1 MEKIMIINSGSSS
14 LKFKV
19 FSNVDH
25 KNLASGLIERIGLPD
40 SKIKVKYGNGK
51 KFELVQDV
59 TNHLQG
65 IELLLAT
72 LKKLHVIDDLNEIKG
87 IGHRVVAGGE
97 YFSQPVVI
105 DNDVIEKIKKL
116 AELAPL
122 HNPANLNGIKAF
134 RKYLPSAL
142 EVAVFDTAFHQTLPE
157 ENYMYS
163 TPYEWYEE
171 YGVRRYGAHGIS
183 HEYVANKAAEMMGR
197 PLEELKLIT
206 CHLGAGASIT
216 AVKNGHSFDTS
227 MGFTPLSG
235 IQMATRSGDV
245 DISLA
250 NYIMKKL
257 KVKSMSDMVY
267 LLNEKSGF
275 LGVSGVSAD
284 MRDVEDAAAE
294 GNKRA
299 QLAIKLFY
307 NSILRYVGQYIAE
320 MGGVDGIVFTGGVGE
335 NSPET
340 SEEIMKRLAYMGV
353 TINETENK
361 KRGTKTIISGP
372 DSTVTVMR
380 IPTDE
385 EYMIA
390 KHVWDLLDEQTI
402 D

>member
-14 LKFKV
+14 LKFKL
-19 FSNVDH
+19 FNNETH
-25 KNLASGLIERIGLPD
+25 ETLASGIIERIGIHG
-40 SKIKVKYGNGK
+40 SKIKVKYGAGQK
-51 KFELVQDV
+51 YKLDHEI

-65 IELLLAT
+65 IELLLNV
-72 LKKLHVIDDLNEIKG
+72 LKELNLIADLSEIKG

-97 YFSQPVVI
+97 YFSQPVIV
-105 DNDVIEKIKKL
+105 DNDVIAKIKEL
-116 AELAPL
+116 AQLAPL

-134 RKYLPSAL
+134 RKYLPNSL
-142 EVAVFDTAFHQTLPE
+142 SVAVFDTAFHQTLPQ

-163 TPYEWYEE
+163 TPYEWYEK

-183 HEYVANKAAEMMGR
+183 HEYVARKAAELMGR
-197 PLEELKLIT
+197 PFEELKLIT

-216 AVKNGHSFDTS
+216 AIKYGRSFDTS

-235 IQMATRSGDV
+235 IQMATRAGDV

-257 KVKSMSDMVY
+257 DIQSMSDMVY

-284 MRDVEDAAAE
+284 MRDVEDAAAT
-294 GNKRA
+294 GNERA
-299 QLAIKLFY
+299 KLAIKLFY

-320 MGGVDGIVFTGGVGE
+320 MGGVDGIVFTGGIGE

-340 SEEIMKRLAYMGV
+340 SEAIMKRLAYMGV
-353 TINETENK
+353 TINEAENK
-361 KRGTKTIISGP
+361 KRGAQTIISGP

-390 KHVWDLLDEQTI
+390 QHVWRLLEN
-402 D
+402 

>member
-14 LKFKV
+14 LKFKL
-19 FSNVDH
+19 FNNETH
-25 KNLASGLIERIGLPD
+25 ETLASGIIERIGIHG
-40 SKIKVKYGNGK
+40 SKIKVKYGDGQK
-51 KFELVQDV
+51 YELDHEI

-65 IELLLAT
+65 IELLLNV
-72 LKKLHVIDDLNEIKG
+72 LKELNLIADLSEIKG

-97 YFSQPVVI
+97 YFSQPVVA
-105 DNDVIEKIKKL
+105 DNDVIAKIKEL

-134 RKYLPSAL
+134 RKYLPNAL
-142 EVAVFDTAFHQTLPE
+142 SVAVFDTAFHQTLPQ

-163 TPYEWYEE
+163 TPYEWYEK

-183 HEYVANKAAEMMGR
+183 HEYVARKAAELMGR
-197 PLEELKLIT
+197 PFEDLKLIT

-216 AVKNGHSFDTS
+216 AVKHGRSFDTS

-235 IQMATRSGDV
+235 IQMATRAGDV

-257 KVKSMSDMVY
+257 NVQSMSDMVY

-284 MRDVEDAAAE
+284 MRDVEDAAAA

-299 QLAIKLFY
+299 ELAIKLFY
-307 NSILRYVGQYIAE
+307 NSILRYVGQYITE
-320 MGGVDGIVFTGGVGE
+320 MGGVDGIVFTGGIGE

-353 TINETENK
+353 TINEAENK
-361 KRGTKTIISGP
+361 KRGAETIISGP

-390 KHVWDLLDEQTI
+390 QHVWELLGE
-402 D
+402 

>member
-1 MEKIMIINSGSSS
+1 MIINSGSSS
-14 LKFKV
+14 LKFKL
-19 FSNVDH
+19 FNNETH
-25 KNLASGLIERIGLPD
+25 ETLASGIIERIGIHG
-40 SKIKVKYGNGK
+40 SKIKVKYGDGQK
-51 KFELVQDV
+51 YELDHEI

-65 IELLLAT
+65 IELLLNV
-72 LKKLHVIDDLNEIKG
+72 LKELNLIADLSEIKG

-97 YFSQPVVI
+97 YFSQPVVV
-105 DNDVIEKIKKL
+105 DNDVIAKIKEL

-134 RKYLPSAL
+134 RKYLPNAL
-142 EVAVFDTAFHQTLPE
+142 SVAVFDTAFHQTLPQ

-163 TPYEWYEE
+163 TPYEWYEK

-183 HEYVANKAAEMMGR
+183 HEYVARKAAELMGR
-197 PLEELKLIT
+197 PFEDLKLIT

-216 AVKNGHSFDTS
+216 AVKHGRSFDTS

-235 IQMATRSGDV
+235 IQMATRAGDV

-257 KVKSMSDMVY
+257 NVQSMSDMVY

-284 MRDVEDAAAE
+284 MRDVEDAAAT

-299 QLAIKLFY
+299 ELAIKLFY
-307 NSILRYVGQYIAE
+307 NSILRYVGQYITE
-320 MGGVDGIVFTGGVGE
+320 MGGVDGIVFTGGIGE

-353 TINETENK
+353 TINEAENK
-361 KRGTKTIISGP
+361 KRGAETIISGP

-390 KHVWDLLDEQTI
+390 QHVWELLGE
-402 D
+402 

>member
-14 LKFKV
+14 LKFKL
-19 FSNVDH
+19 FNNETH
-25 KNLASGLIERIGLPD
+25 ETLASGIIERIGIHG
-40 SKIKVKYGNGK
+40 SKIKVKYGDGQK
-51 KFELVQDV
+51 YELDHEI

-65 IELLLAT
+65 IELLLNV
-72 LKKLHVIDDLNEIKG
+72 LKELNLIADLSEIKG

-97 YFSQPVVI
+97 YFSQPVVV
-105 DNDVIEKIKKL
+105 DNDVIAKIKEL

-134 RKYLPSAL
+134 RKYLPNAL
-142 EVAVFDTAFHQTLPE
+142 SVAVFDTAFHQTLPQ

-163 TPYEWYEE
+163 TPYEWYEK

-183 HEYVANKAAEMMGR
+183 HEYVARKAAELMGR
-197 PLEELKLIT
+197 PFEDLKLIT

-216 AVKNGHSFDTS
+216 AVKHGHSFDTS

-235 IQMATRSGDV
+235 IQMATRAGDV

-257 KVKSMSDMVY
+257 NVQSMSDMVY

-284 MRDVEDAAAE
+284 MRDVEDAAAA

-299 QLAIKLFY
+299 ELAIKLFY
-307 NSILRYVGQYIAE
+307 NSILRYVGQYITE
-320 MGGVDGIVFTGGVGE
+320 MGGVDGIVFTGGIGE

-353 TINETENK
+353 TINEAENK
-361 KRGTKTIISGP
+361 KRGAETIISGP

-390 KHVWDLLDEQTI
+390 QHVWELLGE
-402 D
+402 

>member
-14 LKFKV
+14 LKFKL
-19 FSNVDH
+19 FNNETH
-25 KNLASGLIERIGLPD
+25 ETLASGIIERIGIHG
-40 SKIKVKYGNGK
+40 SKIKVKYGDGQK
-51 KFELVQDV
+51 YELDHEI

-65 IELLLAT
+65 IELLLNV
-72 LKKLHVIDDLNEIKG
+72 LKELNLIADLSEIKG

-97 YFSQPVVI
+97 YFSQPVVV
-105 DNDVIEKIKKL
+105 DNDVIAKIKEL

-134 RKYLPSAL
+134 RKYLPNAL
-142 EVAVFDTAFHQTLPE
+142 SVAVFDTEFHQTLPQ

-163 TPYEWYEE
+163 TPFEWYEK

-183 HEYVANKAAEMMGR
+183 HEYVARKAAELMGR
-197 PLEELKLIT
+197 PFEDLKLIT

-216 AVKNGHSFDTS
+216 AVKHGRSFDTS

-235 IQMATRSGDV
+235 IQMATRAGDV

-257 KVKSMSDMVY
+257 NVQSMSDMVY

-284 MRDVEDAAAE
+284 MRDVEDAAAA

-299 QLAIKLFY
+299 ELAIKLFY
-307 NSILRYVGQYIAE
+307 NSILRYVGQYITE
-320 MGGVDGIVFTGGVGE
+320 MGGVDGIVFTGGIGE

-353 TINETENK
+353 TINEAENK
-361 KRGTKTIISGP
+361 KRGAETIISGP

-390 KHVWDLLDEQTI
+390 QHVWELLGE
-402 D
+402 

>member
-14 LKFKV
+14 LKFKL
-19 FSNVDH
+19 FNNETH
-25 KNLASGLIERIGLPD
+25 ETLASGIIERIGIHG
-40 SKIKVKYGNGK
+40 SKIKVKYGDGQK
-51 KFELVQDV
+51 YELDHEI

-65 IELLLAT
+65 IELLLNV
-72 LKKLHVIDDLNEIKG
+72 LKELHLIADLSEIKG

-97 YFSQPVVI
+97 YFSQPVVV
-105 DNDVIEKIKKL
+105 DNDVIAKIKEL

-134 RKYLPSAL
+134 RKYLPNAL
-142 EVAVFDTAFHQTLPE
+142 SVAVFDTAFHQTLPQ

-163 TPYEWYEE
+163 TPYEWYEK

-183 HEYVANKAAEMMGR
+183 HEYVARKAAELMGR
-197 PLEELKLIT
+197 PFEELKLIT

-216 AVKNGHSFDTS
+216 AVKHGRSFDTS

-235 IQMATRSGDV
+235 IQMATRAGDV

-257 KVKSMSDMVY
+257 DVQSMSDMVY

-284 MRDVEDAAAE
+284 MRDVEDAAAT

-299 QLAIKLFY
+299 ELAIKLFY
-307 NSILRYVGQYIAE
+307 NSILRYVGQYITE
-320 MGGVDGIVFTGGVGE
+320 MGGVDGIVFTGGIGE

-353 TINETENK
+353 TINEAENK
-361 KRGTKTIISGP
+361 KRGAETIISGP

-390 KHVWDLLDEQTI
+390 QHVWELLGE
-402 D
+402 

>member
-1 MEKIMIINSGSSS
+1 MIINSGSSS
-14 LKFKV
+14 LKFKL
-19 FSNVDH
+19 FNNETH
-25 KNLASGLIERIGLPD
+25 ETLASGIIERIGIHG
-40 SKIKVKYGNGK
+40 SKIKVKYGDGQK
-51 KFELVQDV
+51 YELDHEI

-65 IELLLAT
+65 IELLLNV
-72 LKKLHVIDDLNEIKG
+72 LKELNLIADLSEIKG

-97 YFSQPVVI
+97 YFSQPVVV
-105 DNDVIEKIKKL
+105 DNDVIAKIKEL

-134 RKYLPSAL
+134 RKYLPNAL
-142 EVAVFDTAFHQTLPE
+142 SVAVFDTAFHQTLPQ

-163 TPYEWYEE
+163 TPYEWYEK

-183 HEYVANKAAEMMGR
+183 HEYVARKAAELIGR
-197 PLEELKLIT
+197 PFEDLKLIT

-216 AVKNGHSFDTS
+216 AVKHGRSFDTS

-235 IQMATRSGDV
+235 IQMATRAGDV

-257 KVKSMSDMVY
+257 NVQSMSDMVY

-284 MRDVEDAAAE
+284 MRDVEDAAAA

-299 QLAIKLFY
+299 ELAIKLFY
-307 NSILRYVGQYIAE
+307 NSILRYVGQYITE
-320 MGGVDGIVFTGGVGE
+320 MGGVDGIVFTGGIGE

-353 TINETENK
+353 TINEAENK
-361 KRGTKTIISGP
+361 KRGAETIISGP

-390 KHVWDLLDEQTI
+390 QHVWELLGE
-402 D
+402 

>member
-1 MEKIMIINSGSSS
+1 MIINSGSSS
-14 LKFKV
+14 LKFKL
-19 FSNVDH
+19 FNNETH
-25 KNLASGLIERIGLPD
+25 ETLASGIIERIGIHG
-40 SKIKVKYGNGK
+40 SKIKVKYGDGQK
-51 KFELVQDV
+51 YELDHEI

-65 IELLLAT
+65 IELLLNV
-72 LKKLHVIDDLNEIKG
+72 LKELNLIADLSEIKG

-97 YFSQPVVI
+97 YFSQPVVV
-105 DNDVIEKIKKL
+105 DNDVIAKIKEL

-134 RKYLPSAL
+134 RKYLPNAL
-142 EVAVFDTAFHQTLPE
+142 SVAVFDTAFHQTLPQ

-163 TPYEWYEE
+163 TPYEWYEK

-183 HEYVANKAAEMMGR
+183 HEYVARKAAELMGR
-197 PLEELKLIT
+197 PFEDLKLIT

-216 AVKNGHSFDTS
+216 AVKHGRSFDTS

-235 IQMATRSGDV
+235 IQMATRAGDV

-257 KVKSMSDMVY
+257 NVQSMSDMVY

-284 MRDVEDAAAE
+284 MRDVEDAAAA

-299 QLAIKLFY
+299 ELAVKLFY
-307 NSILRYVGQYIAE
+307 NSILRYVGQYITE
-320 MGGVDGIVFTGGVGE
+320 MGGVDGIVFTGGIGE

-340 SEEIMKRLAYMGV
+340 SKEIMKRLAYMGV
-353 TINETENK
+353 TINEAENK
-361 KRGTKTIISGP
+361 KRGAETIISGP

-390 KHVWDLLDEQTI
+390 QHVWELLGE
-402 D
+402 

>member
-14 LKFKV
+14 LKFKL
-19 FSNVDH
+19 FNNETH
-25 KNLASGLIERIGLPD
+25 ETLASGIIERIGIHG
-40 SKIKVKYGNGK
+40 SKIKVKYGDGQK
-51 KFELVQDV
+51 YELDHEI

-65 IELLLAT
+65 IELLLNV
-72 LKKLHVIDDLNEIKG
+72 LKELNLIADLSEIKG

-97 YFSQPVVI
+97 YFSQPVVV
-105 DNDVIEKIKKL
+105 DNDVIAKIKEL

-134 RKYLPSAL
+134 RKYLPNAL
-142 EVAVFDTAFHQTLPE
+142 SVAVFDTAFHQTLPQ

-163 TPYEWYEE
+163 TPYEWYEK

-183 HEYVANKAAEMMGR
+183 HEYVARKAAELMGR
-197 PLEELKLIT
+197 PFEDLKLIT

-216 AVKNGHSFDTS
+216 AVKHGRSFDTS

-235 IQMATRSGDV
+235 IQMATRAGDV

-257 KVKSMSDMVY
+257 DVQSMSDMVY

-284 MRDVEDAAAE
+284 MRDVEDAAAT
-294 GNKRA
+294 GNMRA
-299 QLAIKLFY
+299 ELAIKLFY
-307 NSILRYVGQYIAE
+307 NSILRYVGQYITE
-320 MGGVDGIVFTGGVGE
+320 MGGVDGIVFTGGIGE

-353 TINETENK
+353 TINEAENK
-361 KRGTKTIISGP
+361 KRGAETIISGP

-390 KHVWDLLDEQTI
+390 QHVWELLGE
-402 D
+402 

>member
-1 MEKIMIINSGSSS
+1 MIINSGSSS
-14 LKFKV
+14 LKFKL
-19 FSNVDH
+19 FNNETH
-25 KNLASGLIERIGLPD
+25 ETLASGIIERIGIHG
-40 SKIKVKYGNGK
+40 SKIKVKYGDGQK
-51 KFELVQDV
+51 YELDHEI

-65 IELLLAT
+65 IELLLNV
-72 LKKLHVIDDLNEIKG
+72 LKELNLIADLSEIKG

-97 YFSQPVVI
+97 YFSQPVVA
-105 DNDVIEKIKKL
+105 DNDVIAKIKEL

-134 RKYLPSAL
+134 RKYLPNAL
-142 EVAVFDTAFHQTLPE
+142 SVAVFDTAFHQTLPQ

-163 TPYEWYEE
+163 TPYEWYEK

-183 HEYVANKAAEMMGR
+183 HEYVARKAAELMGR
-197 PLEELKLIT
+197 PFEDLKLIT

-216 AVKNGHSFDTS
+216 AVKHGRSFDTS

-235 IQMATRSGDV
+235 IQMATRAGDV

-257 KVKSMSDMVY
+257 NVQSMSDMVY

-284 MRDVEDAAAE
+284 MRDVEDAAAA

-299 QLAIKLFY
+299 ELAIKLFY
-307 NSILRYVGQYIAE
+307 NSILRYVGQYITE
-320 MGGVDGIVFTGGVGE
+320 MGGVDGIVFTGGIGE

-353 TINETENK
+353 TINEAENK
-361 KRGTKTIISGP
+361 KRGAETIISGP

-390 KHVWDLLDEQTI
+390 QHVWELLGE
-402 D
+402 

>member
-1 MEKIMIINSGSSS
+1 MIINSGSSS
-14 LKFKV
+14 LKFKL
-19 FSNVDH
+19 FNNETH
-25 KNLASGLIERIGLPD
+25 ETLASGIIERIGIHG
-40 SKIKVKYGNGK
+40 SKIKVKYGDGQK
-51 KFELVQDV
+51 YELDHEI

-65 IELLLAT
+65 IELLLNV
-72 LKKLHVIDDLNEIKG
+72 LKELNLIADLSEIKG

-97 YFSQPVVI
+97 YFSQPVVV
-105 DNDVIEKIKKL
+105 DNDVIAKIKEL

-134 RKYLPSAL
+134 RKYLPNAL
-142 EVAVFDTAFHQTLPE
+142 SVAVFDTAFHQTLPQ

-163 TPYEWYEE
+163 TPYEWYEK

-183 HEYVANKAAEMMGR
+183 HEYVARKAAELIGR
-197 PLEELKLIT
+197 SFEDLKLIT

-216 AVKNGHSFDTS
+216 AVKHGRSFDTS

-235 IQMATRSGDV
+235 IQMATRAGDV

-257 KVKSMSDMVY
+257 NVQSMSDMVY

-284 MRDVEDAAAE
+284 MRDVEDVAAA

-299 QLAIKLFY
+299 ELAIKLFY
-307 NSILRYVGQYIAE
+307 NSILRYVGQYITE
-320 MGGVDGIVFTGGVGE
+320 MGGVDGIVFTGGIGE

-353 TINETENK
+353 TINEAENK
-361 KRGTKTIISGP
+361 KRGAETIISGP

-390 KHVWDLLDEQTI
+390 QHVWELLGE
-402 D
+402 

>member
-14 LKFKV
+14 LKFKL
-19 FSNVDH
+19 FNNETH
-25 KNLASGLIERIGLPD
+25 ETLASGIIERIGIHG
-40 SKIKVKYGNGK
+40 SKIKVKYGDGQK
-51 KFELVQDV
+51 YELDHEI

-65 IELLLAT
+65 IELLLNV
-72 LKKLHVIDDLNEIKG
+72 LKELNLIADLSEIKG

-97 YFSQPVVI
+97 YFSQPVVV
-105 DNDVIEKIKKL
+105 DNDVIAKIKEL

-134 RKYLPSAL
+134 RKYLPNAL
-142 EVAVFDTAFHQTLPE
+142 SVAVFDTAFHQTLPQ

-163 TPYEWYEE
+163 TPYEWYEK

-183 HEYVANKAAEMMGR
+183 HEYVARKAAELMGR
-197 PLEELKLIT
+197 PFEDLKLIT

-216 AVKNGHSFDTS
+216 AVKHGRSFDTS

-235 IQMATRSGDV
+235 IQMATRAGDV

-257 KVKSMSDMVY
+257 DVQSMSDMVY

-284 MRDVEDAAAE
+284 MRDVEDAAAA
-294 GNKRA
+294 GNMRA
-299 QLAIKLFY
+299 ELAIKLFY
-307 NSILRYVGQYIAE
+307 NSILRYIGQYITE
-320 MGGVDGIVFTGGVGE
+320 MGGVDGIVFTGGIGE

-340 SEEIMKRLAYMGV
+340 SEEIMRRLAYMGV
-353 TINETENK
+353 TINEAENK
-361 KRGTKTIISGP
+361 KRGAETIISGP

-390 KHVWDLLDEQTI
+390 QHVWELLEE
-402 D
+402 

>member
-1 MEKIMIINSGSSS
+1 MIINSGSSS
-14 LKFKV
+14 LKFKL
-19 FSNVDH
+19 FNNETH
-25 KNLASGLIERIGLPD
+25 ETLASGIIERIGIHG
-40 SKIKVKYGNGK
+40 SKIKVKYGDGQK
-51 KFELVQDV
+51 YELDHEI

-65 IELLLAT
+65 IELLLNV
-72 LKKLHVIDDLNEIKG
+72 LKELNLIADLSEIKG

-97 YFSQPVVI
+97 YFSQPVVV
-105 DNDVIEKIKKL
+105 DNDVIAKIKEL

-134 RKYLPSAL
+134 RKYLPNAL
-142 EVAVFDTAFHQTLPE
+142 SVAVFDTAFHQTLPQ

-163 TPYEWYEE
+163 TPYEWYEK

-183 HEYVANKAAEMMGR
+183 HEYVARKAAELMGR
-197 PLEELKLIT
+197 PLEDLKLIT

-216 AVKNGHSFDTS
+216 AVKHGRSFDTS

-235 IQMATRSGDV
+235 IQMATRAGDV

-257 KVKSMSDMVY
+257 NVQSMSDMVY

-284 MRDVEDAAAE
+284 MRDVEDAAAA

-299 QLAIKLFY
+299 ELAIKLFY
-307 NSILRYVGQYIAE
+307 NSILRYVGQYITE
-320 MGGVDGIVFTGGVGE
+320 MGGVDGIVFTGGIGE

-353 TINETENK
+353 TINEAENK
-361 KRGTKTIISGP
+361 KRGAETIISGP

-390 KHVWDLLDEQTI
+390 QHVWELLGE
-402 D
+402 

>member
-1 MEKIMIINSGSSS
+1 MMEKIMIINSGSSS
-14 LKFKV
+14 LKFKLFDNKDREV
-19 FSNVDH
+19 
-25 KNLASGLIERIGLPD
+25 LASGILERIGL
-40 SKIKVKYGNGK
+40 SGSRLKLKYGPDK
-51 KFELVQDV
+51 KYELTQDI
-59 TNHLQG
+59 TNHLQA
-65 IELLLAT
+65 IELLLKV
-72 LKKLHVIDDLNEIKG
+72 LKELDIVTDLSEIKG
-87 IGHRVVAGGE
+87 VGHRVVAGGE
-97 YFSQPVVI
+97 YFSRPVVI
-105 DNDVIEKIKKL
+105 DNDVIQKIKEL

-134 RKYLPSAL
+134 RKYLPQATA
-142 EVAVFDTAFHQTLPE
+142 VAVFDTAFHQTLPE
-157 ENYMYS
+157 ENYLYS

-171 YGVRRYGAHGIS
+171 FGVRRYGAHGIS
-183 HEYVANKAAEMMGR
+183 HEYVANEAAKMMGR
-197 PLEELKLIT
+197 PLAELKLIT

-216 AVKNGHSFDTS
+216 AVKNGRSFDTS

-235 IQMATRSGDV
+235 LQMATRAGDV

-250 NYIMKKL
+250 NYMMKKL
-257 KVKSMSDMVY
+257 ELSSMSEMVY

-284 MRDVEDAAAE
+284 MRDVEEAAE
-294 GNKRA
+294 KGNKRA

-307 NSILRYVGQYIAE
+307 HNILRYVGQYITT

-340 SEEIMKRLAYMGV
+340 SEAIMEKLAYLGV

-361 KRGTKTIISGP
+361 KRGQKAIISGP
-372 DSTVTVMR
+372 DSAITVMR

-390 KHVWDLLDEQTI
+390 QNVWQVLDEKTK
-402 D
+402 

>member
-14 LKFKV
+14 LKFKL
-19 FSNVDH
+19 FNNETH
-25 KNLASGLIERIGLPD
+25 ETLASGIIERIGIHG
-40 SKIKVKYGNGK
+40 SKIKVKYGDGQK
-51 KFELVQDV
+51 YELDHEI

-65 IELLLAT
+65 IELLLNV
-72 LKKLHVIDDLNEIKG
+72 LKELNLIADLSEIKG

-97 YFSQPVVI
+97 YFSQPVVV
-105 DNDVIEKIKKL
+105 DNDVIAKIKEL

-134 RKYLPSAL
+134 RKYLPNAL
-142 EVAVFDTAFHQTLPE
+142 SVAVFDTAFHQTLPQ

-163 TPYEWYEE
+163 TPYEWYEK

-183 HEYVANKAAEMMGR
+183 HEYVARKAAELMGR
-197 PLEELKLIT
+197 PFEDLKLIT

-216 AVKNGHSFDTS
+216 AVKHGCSFDTS

-235 IQMATRSGDV
+235 IQMATRAGDV

-257 KVKSMSDMVY
+257 DVQSMSDMVY
-267 LLNEKSGF
+267 LLNERSGF

-284 MRDVEDAAAE
+284 MRDVEDAAAA

-299 QLAIKLFY
+299 ELAIKLFY
-307 NSILRYVGQYIAE
+307 NSILRYVGQYITE
-320 MGGVDGIVFTGGVGE
+320 MGGVDGIVFTGGIGE

-353 TINETENK
+353 TINEAENK
-361 KRGTKTIISGP
+361 KRGAETIISGP

-390 KHVWDLLDEQTI
+390 QHVWELLGE
-402 D
+402 

>member
-14 LKFKV
+14 LKFKL
-19 FSNVDH
+19 FNNETH
-25 KNLASGLIERIGLPD
+25 ETLASGIIERIGIHG
-40 SKIKVKYGNGK
+40 SKIKVKYGDGQK
-51 KFELVQDV
+51 YELDHEI

-65 IELLLAT
+65 IELLLNV
-72 LKKLHVIDDLNEIKG
+72 LKELNLIADLSEIKG

-97 YFSQPVVI
+97 YFSQPVVV
-105 DNDVIEKIKKL
+105 DNDVIAKIKEL

-134 RKYLPSAL
+134 RKYLPNAL
-142 EVAVFDTAFHQTLPE
+142 SVAVFDTAFHQTLPQ

-163 TPYEWYEE
+163 TPYEWYEK

-183 HEYVANKAAEMMGR
+183 HEYVARKAAELMGR
-197 PLEELKLIT
+197 PFEDLKLIT

-216 AVKNGHSFDTS
+216 AVKHGRSFDTS

-235 IQMATRSGDV
+235 IQMATRAGDV

-257 KVKSMSDMVY
+257 DVQSMSDMVY
-267 LLNEKSGF
+267 LLNERSGF

-284 MRDVEDAAAE
+284 MRDVEDAAAA

-299 QLAIKLFY
+299 ELAIKLFY
-307 NSILRYVGQYIAE
+307 NSILRYVGQYITE
-320 MGGVDGIVFTGGVGE
+320 MGGVDGIVFTGGIGE

-353 TINETENK
+353 TINEAENK
-361 KRGTKTIISGP
+361 KRGAETIISGP

-390 KHVWDLLDEQTI
+390 QHVWELLGE
-402 D
+402 

>member
-14 LKFKV
+14 LKFKL
-19 FSNVDH
+19 FNNETH
-25 KNLASGLIERIGLPD
+25 ETLANGIIERIGIHG
-40 SKIKVKYGNGK
+40 SKIKVKYGDGQK
-51 KFELVQDV
+51 YELDHEI

-65 IELLLAT
+65 IELLLNV
-72 LKKLHVIDDLNEIKG
+72 LKELNLISDLSEIKG

-97 YFSQPVVI
+97 YFSQPVVV
-105 DNDVIEKIKKL
+105 DNDVIAKIKEL

-134 RKYLPSAL
+134 RKYLPNAL
-142 EVAVFDTAFHQTLPE
+142 SVAVFDTAFHQTLPQ

-163 TPYEWYEE
+163 TPYEWYEK

-183 HEYVANKAAEMMGR
+183 HEYVARKAAELMGR
-197 PLEELKLIT
+197 PFEDLKLIT

-216 AVKNGHSFDTS
+216 AVKHGRSFDTS

-235 IQMATRSGDV
+235 IQMATRAGDV

-257 KVKSMSDMVY
+257 DVQSMSDMVY

-284 MRDVEDAAAE
+284 MRDVEDAAAA

-299 QLAIKLFY
+299 ELAIKLFY
-307 NSILRYVGQYIAE
+307 NSILRYVGQYITE
-320 MGGVDGIVFTGGVGE
+320 MGGVDGIVFTGGIGE

-353 TINETENK
+353 TINEAENK
-361 KRGTKTIISGP
+361 KRGAETIISGP

-390 KHVWDLLDEQTI
+390 QHVWELLGE
-402 D
+402 

>member
-1 MEKIMIINSGSSS
+1 MIINSGSSS
-14 LKFKV
+14 LKFKL
-19 FSNVDH
+19 FNNETH
-25 KNLASGLIERIGLPD
+25 ETLASGIIERIGIHG
-40 SKIKVKYGNGK
+40 SKIKVKYGDGQK
-51 KFELVQDV
+51 YELDHEI

-65 IELLLAT
+65 IELLLNV
-72 LKKLHVIDDLNEIKG
+72 LKELNLIADLSEIKG

-97 YFSQPVVI
+97 YFSQPVVV
-105 DNDVIEKIKKL
+105 DNDVIAKIKEL

-134 RKYLPSAL
+134 RKYLPNAL
-142 EVAVFDTAFHQTLPE
+142 SVAVFDTAFHQTLPQ

-163 TPYEWYEE
+163 TPYEWYEK

-183 HEYVANKAAEMMGR
+183 HEYVARKAAELMGR
-197 PLEELKLIT
+197 PFGDLKLIT

-216 AVKNGHSFDTS
+216 AVKHGRSFDTS

-235 IQMATRSGDV
+235 IQMATRAGDV

-257 KVKSMSDMVY
+257 NVQSMSDMVY

-284 MRDVEDAAAE
+284 MRDVEDAAAA

-299 QLAIKLFY
+299 ELAIKLFY
-307 NSILRYVGQYIAE
+307 NSILRYVGQYITE
-320 MGGVDGIVFTGGVGE
+320 MGGVDGIVFTGGIGE

-353 TINETENK
+353 TINEAENK
-361 KRGTKTIISGP
+361 KRGAETIISGP

-390 KHVWDLLDEQTI
+390 QHVWELLGE
-402 D
+402 

>member
-1 MEKIMIINSGSSS
+1 MIINSGSSS
-14 LKFKV
+14 LKFKL
-19 FSNVDH
+19 FNNETH
-25 KNLASGLIERIGLPD
+25 ETLASGIIERIGIHG
-40 SKIKVKYGNGK
+40 SKIKVKYGDGQK
-51 KFELVQDV
+51 YELDHEI

-65 IELLLAT
+65 IELLLNV
-72 LKKLHVIDDLNEIKG
+72 LKELNLIADLSEIKG

-97 YFSQPVVI
+97 YFSQPVVV
-105 DNDVIEKIKKL
+105 DNDVIAKIKEL

-134 RKYLPSAL
+134 RKYLPNAL
-142 EVAVFDTAFHQTLPE
+142 SVAVFDTAFHQTLPQ

-163 TPYEWYEE
+163 TPYEWYEK

-183 HEYVANKAAEMMGR
+183 HEYVARKAAELIGR
-197 PLEELKLIT
+197 SFEDLKLIT

-216 AVKNGHSFDTS
+216 AVKHGRSFDTS

-235 IQMATRSGDV
+235 IQMATRAGDV

-257 KVKSMSDMVY
+257 NVQSMSDMVY

-284 MRDVEDAAAE
+284 MRDVEDAAAA

-299 QLAIKLFY
+299 ELAIKLFY
-307 NSILRYVGQYIAE
+307 NSILRYVGQYITE
-320 MGGVDGIVFTGGVGE
+320 MGGVDGIVFTGGIGE

-353 TINETENK
+353 TINEAENK
-361 KRGTKTIISGP
+361 KRGAETIISGP

-390 KHVWDLLDEQTI
+390 QHVWELLGE
-402 D
+402 

>member
-14 LKFKV
+14 LKFKL
-19 FSNVDH
+19 FNNETH
-25 KNLASGLIERIGLPD
+25 ETLASGIIERIGIHG
-40 SKIKVKYGNGK
+40 SKIKVKYGDGQK
-51 KFELVQDV
+51 YELDHEI

-65 IELLLAT
+65 IELLLNV
-72 LKKLHVIDDLNEIKG
+72 LKELNLIADLSEIKG

-97 YFSQPVVI
+97 YFSQPVVV
-105 DNDVIEKIKKL
+105 DNDVIAKIKEL

-134 RKYLPSAL
+134 RKYLPNAL
-142 EVAVFDTAFHQTLPE
+142 SVAVFDTAFHQTLPQ

-163 TPYEWYEE
+163 TPYEWYEK

-183 HEYVANKAAEMMGR
+183 HEYVARKAAELMGR
-197 PLEELKLIT
+197 PFEDLKLIT

-216 AVKNGHSFDTS
+216 AVKHGRSFDTS

-235 IQMATRSGDV
+235 IQMATRAGDV

-257 KVKSMSDMVY
+257 DVQSMSDMVY

-284 MRDVEDAAAE
+284 MRDVEDAAAA
-294 GNKRA
+294 GNMRA
-299 QLAIKLFY
+299 ELAIKLFY
-307 NSILRYVGQYIAE
+307 NSILRYVGQYITE
-320 MGGVDGIVFTGGVGE
+320 MGGVDGIVFTGGIGE

-353 TINETENK
+353 TINEAENK
-361 KRGTKTIISGP
+361 KRGAETIISGP

-390 KHVWDLLDEQTI
+390 QHVWELLGE
-402 D
+402 

>member
-14 LKFKV
+14 LKFKL
-19 FSNVDH
+19 FNNENH
-25 KNLASGLIERIGLPD
+25 QTLASGIIERIGIPG
-40 SKIKVKYGNGK
+40 SQIKVKYGDNEK
-51 KFELVQDV
+51 YELKHEI

-65 IELLLAT
+65 IELLLKV
-72 LKKLHVIDDLNEIKG
+72 LKQLKLVDDLNEIKG
-87 IGHRVVAGGE
+87 VGHRVVAGGE
-97 YFSQPVVI
+97 YFTGPVVVDSQVI
-105 DNDVIEKIKKL
+105 DKIKKL

-134 RKYLPSAL
+134 RKYLPNAL
-142 EVAVFDTAFHQTLPE
+142 SVAVFDTAFHQTLPE

-163 TPYEWYEE
+163 TTYEWYQK

-183 HEYVANKAAEMMGR
+183 HEYVAHQAAEMMGR

-216 AVKNGHSFDTS
+216 AVKNGRSFDTS

-235 IQMATRSGDV
+235 IQMATRAGDV

-257 KVKSMSDMVY
+257 NVKSMSDMVY

-284 MRDVEDAAAE
+284 MRDVEEAAE
-294 GNKRA
+294 QGNRRA
-299 QLAIKLFY
+299 ILAIKLFY
-307 NSILRYVGQYIAE
+307 NSILRYVGQYITE
-320 MGGVDGIVFTGGVGE
+320 MGGVDGIVFTGGIGE

-340 SEEIMKRLAYMGV
+340 SEEIMKKLAYLGV

-361 KRGTKTIISGP
+361 KRGAKTIISGP
-372 DSTVTVMR
+372 DSSVTVMR

-390 KHVWDLLDEQTI
+390 QHVWSLLTT
-402 D
+402 

>member
-14 LKFKV
+14 LKFKL
-19 FSNVDH
+19 FNNETH
-25 KNLASGLIERIGLPD
+25 ETLASGIIERIGIHG
-40 SKIKVKYGNGK
+40 SKIKVKYGAGQTY
-51 KFELVQDV
+51 ELDHEI

-65 IELLLAT
+65 IELLLNV
-72 LKKLHVIDDLNEIKG
+72 LKELNLIADLSEIKG

-97 YFSQPVVI
+97 YFSQPVIV
-105 DNDVIEKIKKL
+105 DNDVIAKIKEL
-116 AELAPL
+116 AQLAPL

-134 RKYLPSAL
+134 RKYLPNSL
-142 EVAVFDTAFHQTLPE
+142 SVAVFDTAFHQTLPQ

-163 TPYEWYEE
+163 TPYEWYEK

-183 HEYVANKAAEMMGR
+183 HEYVARKAAELMGR
-197 PLEELKLIT
+197 PFEDLKLIT

-216 AVKNGHSFDTS
+216 AIKYGRSFDTS

-235 IQMATRSGDV
+235 IQMATRAGDV

-257 KVKSMSDMVY
+257 DIQSMSDMVY

-284 MRDVEDAAAE
+284 MRDVEDAAAT
-294 GNKRA
+294 GNERA
-299 QLAIKLFY
+299 KLAIKLFY

-320 MGGVDGIVFTGGVGE
+320 MGGVDGIVFTGGIGE

-340 SEEIMKRLAYMGV
+340 SEAIMKRLAYMGV

-361 KRGTKTIISGP
+361 KRGAQTIISGP

-390 KHVWDLLDEQTI
+390 QHVWRLLEN
-402 D
+402 

>member
-1 MEKIMIINSGSSS
+1 MIINSGSSS
-14 LKFKV
+14 LKFKL
-19 FSNVDH
+19 FNNETH
-25 KNLASGLIERIGLPD
+25 ETLASGIIERIGIHG
-40 SKIKVKYGNGK
+40 SKIKVKYGDGQK
-51 KFELVQDV
+51 YELDHEI

-65 IELLLAT
+65 IELLLNV
-72 LKKLHVIDDLNEIKG
+72 LKELNLIADLSEIKG

-97 YFSQPVVI
+97 YFSQPVVV
-105 DNDVIEKIKKL
+105 DNDVIAKIKEL

-134 RKYLPSAL
+134 RKYLPNAL
-142 EVAVFDTAFHQTLPE
+142 SVAVFDTAFHQTLPQ

-163 TPYEWYEE
+163 TPYEWYEK

-183 HEYVANKAAEMMGR
+183 HEYVARKAAELMGR
-197 PLEELKLIT
+197 PFEDLKLIT

-216 AVKNGHSFDTS
+216 AVKHGHSFDTS

-235 IQMATRSGDV
+235 IQMATRAGDV

-257 KVKSMSDMVY
+257 NVQSMSDMVY

-284 MRDVEDAAAE
+284 MRDVEDAAAA

-299 QLAIKLFY
+299 ELAIKLFY
-307 NSILRYVGQYIAE
+307 NSILRYVGQYITE
-320 MGGVDGIVFTGGVGE
+320 MGGVDGIVFTGGIGE

-353 TINETENK
+353 TINEAENK
-361 KRGTKTIISGP
+361 KRGAETIISGP

-390 KHVWDLLDEQTI
+390 QHVWELLGE
-402 D
+402 

>member
-14 LKFKV
+14 LKFKL
-19 FSNVDH
+19 FNNETH
-25 KNLASGLIERIGLPD
+25 ETLASGIIERIGIHG
-40 SKIKVKYGNGK
+40 SKIKVKYGDGQK
-51 KFELVQDV
+51 YELDHEI

-65 IELLLAT
+65 IELLLNI
-72 LKKLHVIDDLNEIKG
+72 LKELNLIADLSEIKG

-97 YFSQPVVI
+97 YFSQPVVV
-105 DNDVIEKIKKL
+105 DNDVIAKIKEL

-134 RKYLPSAL
+134 RKYLPNAL
-142 EVAVFDTAFHQTLPE
+142 SVAVFDTAFHQTLPQ

-163 TPYEWYEE
+163 TPYEWYEK

-183 HEYVANKAAEMMGR
+183 HEYVARKAAELMGR
-197 PLEELKLIT
+197 PFEDLKLIT

-216 AVKNGHSFDTS
+216 AVKHGRSFDTS

-235 IQMATRSGDV
+235 IQMATRAGDV

-257 KVKSMSDMVY
+257 DVQSMSDMVY

-284 MRDVEDAAAE
+284 MRDVEDAAAA

-299 QLAIKLFY
+299 ELAIKLFY
-307 NSILRYVGQYIAE
+307 NSILRYVGQYITE
-320 MGGVDGIVFTGGVGE
+320 MGGVDGIVFTGGIGE

-353 TINETENK
+353 TINEAENK
-361 KRGTKTIISGP
+361 KRGAETIISGP

-390 KHVWDLLDEQTI
+390 QHVWELLGE
-402 D
+402 

>member
-1 MEKIMIINSGSSS
+1 MIINSGSSS
-14 LKFKV
+14 LKFKL
-19 FSNVDH
+19 FNNETH
-25 KNLASGLIERIGLPD
+25 ETLASGIIERIGIHG
-40 SKIKVKYGNGK
+40 SKIKVKYGDGQK
-51 KFELVQDV
+51 YELDHEI

-65 IELLLAT
+65 IELLLNV
-72 LKKLHVIDDLNEIKG
+72 LKELNLIADLSEIKG

-97 YFSQPVVI
+97 YFSQPVVV
-105 DNDVIEKIKKL
+105 DNDVIAKIKEL

-134 RKYLPSAL
+134 RKYLPNAL
-142 EVAVFDTAFHQTLPE
+142 SVAVFDTAFHQTLPQ

-163 TPYEWYEE
+163 TPYEWYEK

-183 HEYVANKAAEMMGR
+183 HEYVARKAAELIGR
-197 PLEELKLIT
+197 SFEDLKLIT

-216 AVKNGHSFDTS
+216 AVKHGRSFDTS

-235 IQMATRSGDV
+235 IQMATRAGDV

-257 KVKSMSDMVY
+257 NVQSMSDMVY

-284 MRDVEDAAAE
+284 MRDVEDAAAA

-299 QLAIKLFY
+299 ELAVKLFY
-307 NSILRYVGQYIAE
+307 NSILRYVGQYITE
-320 MGGVDGIVFTGGVGE
+320 MGGVDGIVFTGGIGE

-353 TINETENK
+353 TINEAENK
-361 KRGTKTIISGP
+361 KRGAETIISGP

-390 KHVWDLLDEQTI
+390 QHVWELLGE
-402 D
+402 

>member
-14 LKFKV
+14 LKFKL
-19 FSNVDH
+19 FNNETH
-25 KNLASGLIERIGLPD
+25 ETLASGIIERIGIHG
-40 SKIKVKYGNGK
+40 SKIKVKYGAGQK
-51 KFELVQDV
+51 YELDHEI

-65 IELLLAT
+65 IELLLNI
-72 LKKLHVIDDLNEIKG
+72 LKELNLIADLSEIKG

-97 YFSQPVVI
+97 YFSQPVIV
-105 DNDVIEKIKKL
+105 DNDVIAKIKEL
-116 AELAPL
+116 AQLAPL

-134 RKYLPSAL
+134 RKYLPNAL
-142 EVAVFDTAFHQTLPE
+142 SVAVFDTAFHQTLPQ

-163 TPYEWYEE
+163 TPYEWYEK

-183 HEYVANKAAEMMGR
+183 HEYVARKAAELMGR
-197 PLEELKLIT
+197 PFEELKLIT

-216 AVKNGHSFDTS
+216 AIKDGKSFDTS

-235 IQMATRSGDV
+235 IQMATRAGDV

-257 KVKSMSDMVY
+257 DVQSMSDMVY

-284 MRDVEDAAAE
+284 MRDVEDAAAT
-294 GNKRA
+294 GNERA
-299 QLAIKLFY
+299 KLAIKLFY
-307 NSILRYVGQYIAE
+307 NSILRYIGQYIAE
-320 MGGVDGIVFTGGVGE
+320 MGGVDGIVFTGGIGE

-340 SEEIMKRLAYMGV
+340 SEAIMKRLAYMGV

-361 KRGTKTIISGP
+361 NAAPKRSF
-372 DSTVTVMR
+372 R
-380 IPTDE
+380 
-385 EYMIA
+385 
-390 KHVWDLLDEQTI
+390 DLI
-402 D
+402 RR

>member
-14 LKFKV
+14 LKFKL
-19 FSNVDH
+19 FNNETH
-25 KNLASGLIERIGLPD
+25 ETLASGIIERIGIHG
-40 SKIKVKYGNGK
+40 SKIKVKYGDGQK
-51 KFELVQDV
+51 YELDHEI

-65 IELLLAT
+65 IELLLNI
-72 LKKLHVIDDLNEIKG
+72 LKELNLISDLSEIKG

-97 YFSQPVVI
+97 YFSQPVVV
-105 DNDVIEKIKKL
+105 DNDVIAKIKEL

-134 RKYLPSAL
+134 RKYLPNAL
-142 EVAVFDTAFHQTLPE
+142 SVAVFDTAFHQTLPQ

-163 TPYEWYEE
+163 TPYEWYEK

-183 HEYVANKAAEMMGR
+183 HEYVARKAAELMGR
-197 PLEELKLIT
+197 PFEDLKLIT

-216 AVKNGHSFDTS
+216 AVKHGRSFDTS

-235 IQMATRSGDV
+235 IQMATRAGDV

-257 KVKSMSDMVY
+257 DVQSMSDMVY
-267 LLNEKSGF
+267 LLNERSGF

-284 MRDVEDAAAE
+284 MRDVEDAAAA

-299 QLAIKLFY
+299 ELAIKLFY
-307 NSILRYVGQYIAE
+307 NSILRYVGQYITE
-320 MGGVDGIVFTGGVGE
+320 MGGVDGIVFTGGIGE

-353 TINETENK
+353 TINEAENK
-361 KRGTKTIISGP
+361 KRGAETIISGP

-390 KHVWDLLDEQTI
+390 QHVWELLGE
-402 D
+402 

>member
-1 MEKIMIINSGSSS
+1 MIINSGSSS
-14 LKFKV
+14 LKFKL
-19 FSNVDH
+19 FNNETH
-25 KNLASGLIERIGLPD
+25 ETLASGIIERIGIHG
-40 SKIKVKYGNGK
+40 SKIKVKYGDGQK
-51 KFELVQDV
+51 YELDHEI

-65 IELLLAT
+65 IELLLNV
-72 LKKLHVIDDLNEIKG
+72 LKELNLIADLSEIKG

-97 YFSQPVVI
+97 YFSQPVVV
-105 DNDVIEKIKKL
+105 DNDVIAKIKEL

-134 RKYLPSAL
+134 RKYLPNAL
-142 EVAVFDTAFHQTLPE
+142 SVAVFDTAFHQTLPQ

-163 TPYEWYEE
+163 TPYEWYEK

-183 HEYVANKAAEMMGR
+183 HEYVARKAAELMGR
-197 PLEELKLIT
+197 PFEDLKLIT

-216 AVKNGHSFDTS
+216 AVKHGRSFDTS

-235 IQMATRSGDV
+235 IQMSTRAGDV

-257 KVKSMSDMVY
+257 NVQSMSDMVY

-284 MRDVEDAAAE
+284 MRDVEDAAAA

-299 QLAIKLFY
+299 ELAIKLFY
-307 NSILRYVGQYIAE
+307 NSILRYVGQYITE
-320 MGGVDGIVFTGGVGE
+320 MGGVDGIVFTGGIGE

-353 TINETENK
+353 TINEAENK
-361 KRGTKTIISGP
+361 KRGAEMIISGP

-390 KHVWDLLDEQTI
+390 QHVWELLGE
-402 D
+402 

>member
-14 LKFKV
+14 LKFKL
-19 FSNVDH
+19 FNNETH
-25 KNLASGLIERIGLPD
+25 ETLASGIIERIGIHG
-40 SKIKVKYGNGK
+40 SKIKVKYGDGQK
-51 KFELVQDV
+51 YELDHEI

-65 IELLLAT
+65 IELLLNV
-72 LKKLHVIDDLNEIKG
+72 LKELNLIADLSEIKG

-97 YFSQPVVI
+97 YFSQPVVVA
-105 DNDVIEKIKKL
+105 NDVIAKIKEL

-134 RKYLPSAL
+134 RKYLPNAL
-142 EVAVFDTAFHQTLPE
+142 SVAVFDTAFHQTLPQ

-163 TPYEWYEE
+163 TPYEWYEK

-183 HEYVANKAAEMMGR
+183 HEYVARKAAELMGR
-197 PLEELKLIT
+197 PFEDLKLIT

-216 AVKNGHSFDTS
+216 AVKHGRSFDTS

-235 IQMATRSGDV
+235 IQMATRAGDV

-257 KVKSMSDMVY
+257 DVQSMSDMVY

-284 MRDVEDAAAE
+284 MRDVEDAAAA

-299 QLAIKLFY
+299 ELAIKLFY
-307 NSILRYVGQYIAE
+307 NSILRYVGQYITE
-320 MGGVDGIVFTGGVGE
+320 MGGVDGIVFTGGIGE

-353 TINETENK
+353 TINEAENK
-361 KRGTKTIISGP
+361 KRGAETIISGP

-390 KHVWDLLDEQTI
+390 QHVWELLGE
-402 D
+402 

>member
-1 MEKIMIINSGSSS
+1 MIINSGSSS
-14 LKFKV
+14 LKFKL
-19 FSNVDH
+19 FNNETH
-25 KNLASGLIERIGLPD
+25 ETLASGIIERIGIHG
-40 SKIKVKYGNGK
+40 SKIKVKYGDGQK
-51 KFELVQDV
+51 YELDHEI

-65 IELLLAT
+65 IELLLNV
-72 LKKLHVIDDLNEIKG
+72 LKELNLIADLSEIKG

-97 YFSQPVVI
+97 YFSQPVVV
-105 DNDVIEKIKKL
+105 DNDVIAKIKEL

-134 RKYLPSAL
+134 RKYLPNAL
-142 EVAVFDTAFHQTLPE
+142 SVAVFDTAFHQTLPQ

-163 TPYEWYEE
+163 TPYEWYEK

-183 HEYVANKAAEMMGR
+183 HEYVARKAAELMGR
-197 PLEELKLIT
+197 PFEDLKLIT

-216 AVKNGHSFDTS
+216 AVKHGRSFDTS

-235 IQMATRSGDV
+235 IQMATRAGDV

-257 KVKSMSDMVY
+257 NVQSMSDMVY

-284 MRDVEDAAAE
+284 MRDVEDAAAA

-299 QLAIKLFY
+299 ELAVKLFY
-307 NSILRYVGQYIAE
+307 NSILRYVSQYITE
-320 MGGVDGIVFTGGVGE
+320 MGGVDGIVFTGGIGE

-353 TINETENK
+353 TINEAENK
-361 KRGTKTIISGP
+361 KRGAETIISGP

-390 KHVWDLLDEQTI
+390 QHVWELLGE
-402 D
+402 

>member
-1 MEKIMIINSGSSS
+1 MIINSGSSS
-14 LKFKV
+14 LKFKL
-19 FSNVDH
+19 FNNETH
-25 KNLASGLIERIGLPD
+25 ETLASGIIERIGIHG
-40 SKIKVKYGNGK
+40 SKIKVKYGDGQK
-51 KFELVQDV
+51 YELDHEI

-65 IELLLAT
+65 IELLLNV
-72 LKKLHVIDDLNEIKG
+72 LKELNLIADLSEIKG

-97 YFSQPVVI
+97 YFSQPVVV
-105 DNDVIEKIKKL
+105 DNDVIAKIKEL

-134 RKYLPSAL
+134 RKYLPNAL
-142 EVAVFDTAFHQTLPE
+142 SVAVFDTAFHQTLPQ

-163 TPYEWYEE
+163 TPYEWYEK

-183 HEYVANKAAEMMGR
+183 HEYVARKAAELMGR
-197 PLEELKLIT
+197 PFEDLKLIT

-216 AVKNGHSFDTS
+216 AVKHGRSFDTS

-235 IQMATRSGDV
+235 IQMATRAGDV

-257 KVKSMSDMVY
+257 NVQSMSDMVY

-284 MRDVEDAAAE
+284 MRDVEDAAAA

-299 QLAIKLFY
+299 ELAIKLFY
-307 NSILRYVGQYIAE
+307 NSILRYVGQYITE
-320 MGGVDGIVFTGGVGE
+320 MGGVDGIVFTGGIGE

-340 SEEIMKRLAYMGV
+340 SEETMKRLAYMGV
-353 TINETENK
+353 TINEAENK
-361 KRGTKTIISGP
+361 KRGAETIISGP

-390 KHVWDLLDEQTI
+390 QHVWELLGE
-402 D
+402 

>member
-1 MEKIMIINSGSSS
+1 MIINSGSSS
-14 LKFKV
+14 LKFKL
-19 FSNVDH
+19 FNNETH
-25 KNLASGLIERIGLPD
+25 ETLASGIIERIGIHG
-40 SKIKVKYGNGK
+40 SKIKVKYGDGQK
-51 KFELVQDV
+51 YELDHEI

-65 IELLLAT
+65 IELLLNV
-72 LKKLHVIDDLNEIKG
+72 LKELNLIADLSEIKG

-97 YFSQPVVI
+97 YFSQPVVV
-105 DNDVIEKIKKL
+105 DNDVIAKIKEL

-134 RKYLPSAL
+134 RKYLPNAL
-142 EVAVFDTAFHQTLPE
+142 SVAVFDTAFHQTLPQ

-163 TPYEWYEE
+163 TPYEWYEK

-183 HEYVANKAAEMMGR
+183 HEYVARKAAELMGR
-197 PLEELKLIT
+197 PFEDLKLIT

-216 AVKNGHSFDTS
+216 AVKHGRSFDTS

-235 IQMATRSGDV
+235 IQMATRAGDV

-257 KVKSMSDMVY
+257 NVQSMSDMVY

-284 MRDVEDAAAE
+284 MRDVEDAAAA

-299 QLAIKLFY
+299 ELAIKLFY
-307 NSILRYVGQYIAE
+307 NSILRYVGQYITE
-320 MGGVDGIVFTGGVGE
+320 MGGVDGIVFTGGIGE

-353 TINETENK
+353 TINEAENK
-361 KRGTKTIISGP
+361 KRGAETIISGP

-385 EYMIA
+385 EYIIA
-390 KHVWDLLDEQTI
+390 QHVWELLGE
-402 D
+402 

>member
-14 LKFKV
+14 LKFKL
-19 FSNVDH
+19 FNNETH
-25 KNLASGLIERIGLPD
+25 ETLASGIIERIGIHG
-40 SKIKVKYGNGK
+40 SKIKVKYGDGQK
-51 KFELVQDV
+51 YELDHEI

-65 IELLLAT
+65 IELLLNV
-72 LKKLHVIDDLNEIKG
+72 LKELNLISDLSEIKG

-97 YFSQPVVI
+97 YFSQPVVV
-105 DNDVIEKIKKL
+105 DNDVIAKIKEL

-134 RKYLPSAL
+134 RKYLPNAL
-142 EVAVFDTAFHQTLPE
+142 SVAVFDTAFHQTLPQ

-163 TPYEWYEE
+163 TPYEWYEK

-183 HEYVANKAAEMMGR
+183 HEYVARKAAELMGR
-197 PLEELKLIT
+197 PFEDLKLIT

-216 AVKNGHSFDTS
+216 AVKHGRSFDTS

-235 IQMATRSGDV
+235 IQMATRAGDV

-257 KVKSMSDMVY
+257 DVQSMSDMVY

-284 MRDVEDAAAE
+284 MRDVEDAAAA

-299 QLAIKLFY
+299 ELAIKLFY
-307 NSILRYVGQYIAE
+307 NSILRYVGQYITE
-320 MGGVDGIVFTGGVGE
+320 MGGVDGIVFTGGIGE

-353 TINETENK
+353 TINEAENK
-361 KRGTKTIISGP
+361 KRGAETIISGP

-390 KHVWDLLDEQTI
+390 QHVWELLGE
-402 D
+402 